1 MRRTVRPFVKEFK
14 TRWSK
19 SPKSP
24 AQTEAEC
31 DTPRF
36 SQSFLELDAASQ
48 PGNRDDDG
56 YLAALKAADA
66 AFGAMSQ
73 IVPEGVSASHVGRVL
88 PSLVEEVPPPPGREP
103 EAKEKTP
110 ANRKVRKTG
119 LVRKAK
125 SPAPTAARKRAAPA
139 KITVTK
145 IPPAKVLPA
154 KVQGVRTSADPEAQ
168 AGASETR
175 PGPAARREGRSIQK
189 RWVAKAELKAG
200 EKWKRRLRK
209 PAW

>member
-19 SPKSP
+19 SSKSP

-36 SQSFLELDAASQ
+36 TQSFLELDVASQ

-66 AFGAMSQ
+66 AFGGLSQ
-73 IVPEGVSASHVGRVL
+73 VIREGAAVSHVGRVL
-88 PSLVEEVPPPPGREP
+88 PSLVEEVPPPLVRAP
-103 EAKEKTP
+103 EAKKKAATG
-110 ANRKVRKTG
+110 RKVRMTSV
-119 LVRKAK
+119 VRKAE
-125 SPAPTAARKRAAPA
+125 SPAPSTAKKRAAPA
-139 KITVTK
+139 KA
-145 IPPAKVLPA
+145 PFA
-154 KVQGVRTSADPEAQ
+154 KVQGMSPSVDPESQ
-168 AGASETR
+168 ADALEPR
-175 PGPAARREGRSIQK
+175 FDPATRREGRSIQK
-189 RWVAKAELKAG
+189 RWVIKAELKPG